1 MMQLLLRSEIEKTT
15 ATTMQQL
22 MLLAIMLMLILT
34 TDELTMPRLEL
45 RIENQHDDKFS
56 SLISGSKNSDFQTST
71 PHIDELKMLR

>member
-15 ATTMQQL
+15 ARTMQEL

-34 TDELTMPRLEL
+34 TDELTIPRLEM

-56 SLISGSKNSDFQTST
+56 S
-71 PHIDELKMLR
+71 